1 MLSTPSD
8 YYSWMKTYIYKI
20 LDNNEKINYRYVDEG
35 HYGANGIVNG
45 IYKYKSNYY
54 AEIVTWSGSTDSSAN
69 VPLSDI
75 LRDRR
80 GYSYRYVDNDRMQ
93 YVRDTDDA
101 IFRSSIDDIDEFC
114 KSTFNAVKADI
125 EKGIII

>member
-1 MLSTPSD
+1 
-8 YYSWMKTYIYKI
+8 MKRLIIDMQMK
-20 LDNNEKINYRYVDEG
+20 DV
-35 HYGANGIVNG
+35 NGIVNG

-75 LRDRR
+75 LRDHR

-101 IFRSSIDDIDEFC
+101 VFRSSIDDIDEFC
-114 KSTFNAVKADI
+114 KYTFEAIKSDI